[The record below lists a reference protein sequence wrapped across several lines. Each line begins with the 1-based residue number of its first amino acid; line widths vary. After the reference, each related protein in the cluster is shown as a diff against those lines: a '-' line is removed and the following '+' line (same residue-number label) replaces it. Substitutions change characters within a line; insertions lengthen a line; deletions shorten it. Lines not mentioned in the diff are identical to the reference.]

1 MNRILLS
8 LITTKKDITK
18 IRRVKEKGEEKK
30 EIYRQNNN
38 LSPNLLGTILCKA
51 SLIEACPT
59 NDEKREMLLC
69 IGEKVKL

>member
-38 LSPNLLGTILCKA
+38 LSPNLLDTISCKA
-51 SLIEACPT
+51 
-59 NDEKREMLLC
+59 
-69 IGEKVKL
+69 